1 MKNVMA
7 IGLCISLFF
16 ILAIPTHVF
25 AKGGSAIPQ
34 SVFQSLD
41 EQKATGITPEALKAK
56 RQQFFNDMDTNN
68 DGLVSK
74 DEFTAY
80 EKKIFTLR
88 DVNKDG
94 VLTLNEIK
102 PEGKVYFAKLDIN
115 KDGKVNAEEAST
127 KMDELFKAMDGSDQD
142 GFITKDEYFLFWAK
156 NDSQAA
162 KGKAKG

>member
-1 MKNVMA
+1 MKRSMV
-7 IGLCISLFF
+7 IGMCFSLIFV
-16 ILAIPTHVF
+16 LAIPTHVF
-25 AKGGSAIPQ
+25 AKGGSAIPE

-41 EQKATGITPEALKAK
+41 EQKVKGITPESLKAK
-56 RQQFFNDMDTNN
+56 RQQFFNDMDTNK
-68 DGLVSK
+68 DGLISK

-94 VLTLNEIK
+94 VVTLNEIK

-115 KDGKVNAEEAST
+115 KDGKVSADEIST
-127 KMDELFKAMDGSDQD
+127 KMDEVFKAMDGPDQD

-156 NDSQAA
+156 NDSQTA
-162 KGKAKG
+162 KGKAKN